1 MQRVKVQS
9 QVQRLSVVLEVQV
22 LLREE
27 CECKKIFEAGSVQK
41 TKLQVSPDL
50 WKLLGTIT
58 AYLYII
64 FMYIYLKEL

>member
-1 MQRVKVQS
+1 MSARK
-9 QVQRLSVVLEVQV
+9 
-22 LLREE
+22 
-27 CECKKIFEAGSVQK
+27 FEAGSVLK

-64 FMYIYLKEL
+64 FMLYLFEGIISYTTTSSSTGPLVLFP

>member
-1 MQRVKVQS
+1 MQ
-9 QVQRLSVVLEVQV
+9 EN
-22 LLREE
+22 
-27 CECKKIFEAGSVQK
+27 FEAGSVQK
-41 TKLQVSPDL
+41 AKLQVSPDL